1 MSTAS
6 MNPSRIFNPL
16 NQEDSQFSR
25 RCSFNHVQQQQQQEQ
40 DTDIARV
47 SFYLRCCVVGCALA
61 NESIPMQLLDF
72 TNVHSLP
79 LQYQNLICQ
88 LAFGEEYGLCN
99 LLGRIIHVD
108 TNNQVLPRGTPM
120 LFLQAGTPE
129 FHLAM
134 NLLGVHSINLPAFYN
149 GNIII
154 CSSEWLQTYHIEPF
168 QRYMGNLLAV
178 SNNNI
183 LAGDE
188 QVLQPL
194 PESYDYY
201 DSTTTKKAESN
212 VQYEFGDEDDDED
225 MINIPIAAA
234 VRLDVPPKPSVRMID
249 DEYEEEEEED
259 VSASLIIP
267 GQQVRLYGLENQAMN
282 GLMGIVKSRK
292 DNRIIVKVPNHKCKF
307 SVRLEN
313 LAIVVQEAVAV
324 AC

>member
-1 MSTAS
+1 
-6 MNPSRIFNPL
+6 
-16 NQEDSQFSR
+16 
-25 RCSFNHVQQQQQQEQ
+25 
-40 DTDIARV
+40 
-47 SFYLRCCVVGCALA
+47 
-61 NESIPMQLLDF
+61 
-72 TNVHSLP
+72 
-79 LQYQNLICQ
+79 
-88 LAFGEEYGLCN
+88 
-99 LLGRIIHVD
+99 
-108 TNNQVLPRGTPM
+108 M
-120 LFLQAGTPE
+120 LFLQAGTSE

-134 NLLGVHSINLPAFYN
+134 TLLGVHSINLPTFYN